1 MGKTRFFAIVL
12 AIVMLTPV
20 LTSCRAGKN
29 KNNVVKADDPWFNT
43 QIIDVDTGAEE
54 G

>member
-12 AIVMLTPV
+12 VIVMLTPV

-29 KNNVVKADDPWFNT
+29 KNNVVKADDPWY
-43 QIIDVDTGAEE
+43 E
-54 G
+54 